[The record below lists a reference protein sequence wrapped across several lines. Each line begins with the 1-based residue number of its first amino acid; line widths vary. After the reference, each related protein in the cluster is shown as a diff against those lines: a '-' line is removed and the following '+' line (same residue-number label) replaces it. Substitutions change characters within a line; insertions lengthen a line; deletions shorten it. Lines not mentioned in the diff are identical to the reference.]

1 MNLPAA
7 AIALEG
13 VDVLF
18 GPRRRRPDALAR
30 LDAGEGRDT
39 VREATGVVAGV
50 VGASLE
56 VAPGEIVVLMGLS
69 GSGKSSLLRTVNGLN
84 EAARGSIRVAG
95 GRGRAGEGEGGAV
108 VEVRGLRGRALRDLR
123 RRSLAM
129 VFQQFGLLPWATV
142 AENVGFGLAVRG
154 EPKGEVRRRVAEQLE
169 LVGLA
174 GWADA
179 PIASLSGGMQQ
190 RVGLARAFATEAGIL
205 LMDEPYSALDPLIR
219 ERLQDEL
226 LELQARL
233 GRTILF
239 VSHDLDEAIRIG
251 DRICLMHDG
260 RIVQTGTAEDI
271 VFRPAT
277 AHVARFVRGVNPLD
291 VLTAGTLLRA
301 GGGDGDDPK
310 AGGGSSR
317 VAPADVPR
325 ADIEAGPVAAPA
337 VPVARPGTPIGPL
350 LAQAAASD
358 VPIEVREGDRTVG
371 AIGRADLLAALARG
385 ASRAPDGDRTDGAV
399 GGG

>member
-1 MNLPAA
+1 MTRGPDAPAA
-7 AIALEG
+7 ISLEG

-18 GPRRRRPDALAR
+18 GPRRRFADALGR
-30 LDAGEGRDT
+30 LDAGEGRDA
-39 VREATGVVAGV
+39 VRETTGVVAGV

-95 GRGRAGEGEGGAV
+95 AGADGRA
-108 VEVRGLRGRALRDLR
+108 VEVRGLRGRALRELR

-154 EPKGEVRRRVAEQLE
+154 EPRAEVRRRTVEQLE

-174 GWADA
+174 DWADA

-190 RVGLARAFATEAGIL
+190 RVGLARAFATDAPIL

-226 LELQARL
+226 LALQSRL

-260 RIVQTGTAEDI
+260 RLLQSGTPEDI

-277 AHVARFVRGVNPLD
+277 GHVARFVRGVNPLD
-291 VLTAGTLLRA
+291 VLSAGTLVRA
-301 GGGDGDDPK
+301 GAGTGRGV
-310 AGGGSSR
+310 GGGPEPASDGR
-317 VAPADVPR
+317 HRADV
-325 ADIEAGPVAAPA
+325 EAGPVDPRA
-337 VPVARPGTPIGPL
+337 VPVARPSTPVGPL
-350 LAQAAASD
+350 LVQAAASD
-358 VPIEVREGDRTVG
+358 APIEVRDGGRLLGTID
-371 AIGRADLLAALARG
+371 RADLLLALARG
-385 ASRAPDGDRTDGAV
+385 AVREPSEPPAGRSGTGPGP
-399 GGG
+399 